1 MPNPIPLGV
10 FGFPAGHILSPVL
23 HNKAA
28 EELGLDYHYLA
39 YEVHPDHLEE
49 AVRGARTMG
58 FRGLTITIPHKVA
71 VVKFMDEL
79 SEDARLMGAVNT
91 IIFEEDGRLIGHNTD
106 GIGWLR
112 FLEETT
118 GEHPREKKC
127 LVLGAGGAARA
138 IAVKIAQCGAAHLEI
153 RNRTYEKAME
163 LAHFVEKSVPS
174 SKVKGGGLDDLYS
187 AADGCEIIVNTT
199 SLGMWGNAERM
210 ATPPI
215 PEDAIPNGCICSDAV
230 YIPPDTEFLKAARRA
245 GAQIVRGTGWLVYQ
259 AAAAWK
265 MWTEVD
271 MPTDT
276 VMEVLHEALELRLGV
291 EG

>member
-10 FGFPAGHILSPVL
+10 LGYPAGHILSPVL

-28 EELGLDYHYLA
+28 EVLGLNYRYLA
-39 YEVHPDHLEE
+39 YEVHPDFLEE
-49 AVRGARTMG
+49 AVRGAQAMG

-71 VVKFMDEL
+71 VAKLMDEL

-91 IIFEEDGRLIGHNTD
+91 IVFEEDGNLIGHNTD

-138 IAVKIAQCGAAHLEI
+138 IAVKIAQCGAAHLDI
-153 RNRTYEKAME
+153 RNRTYDKALE
-163 LAHFVEKSVPS
+163 LAQFVEKSVPS
-174 SKVKGGGLDDLYS
+174 SKVSGGGLDDLHS
-187 AADGCEIIVNTT
+187 VADGCEIIVNTT
-199 SLGMWGNAERM
+199 SLGMWGDTERM
-210 ATPPI
+210 ATTPI
-215 PEDAIPNGCICSDAV
+215 PEDAIPEDCICSDAV
-230 YIPPDTEFLKAARRA
+230 YVPPDTEFLKAARRS
-245 GAQIVRGTGWLVYQ
+245 GAQIVHGTGWLVYQ

-265 MWTEVD
+265 MWTGVD
-271 MPTDT
+271 MPTDI
-276 VMEVLHEALELRLGV
+276 VMEVLNKALELRLGG
-291 EG
+291 ES